1 MLESNTH
8 LFNWLRISG
17 LRVGQVVDGDG
28 EEDVEQDVV
37 AADEQD
43 DEVDAHDLAPTLILK
58 GVREV
63 QTFWGPALC
72 GTMPGYRKVPSSSSP
87 KLTKCKKIDRGRGL
101 RKVRLHQN
109 VLW

>member
-1 MLESNTH
+1 MRVLNTY
-8 LFNWLRISG
+8 LFNWLGVSG

-72 GTMPGYRKVPSSSSP
+72 GTMHMPYKAF
-87 KLTKCKKIDRGRGL
+87 
-101 RKVRLHQN
+101 
-109 VLW
+109 

>member
-1 MLESNTH
+1 MLLQSNAY
-8 LFNWLRISG
+8 LFNWLRVSG

-58 GVREV
+58 GVRKGDV
-63 QTFWGPALC
+63 SPDILGASSLWHNAHAFI
-72 GTMPGYRKVPSSSSP
+72 KVLSCSSS
-87 KLTKCKKIDRGRGL
+87 KLTKC
-101 RKVRLHQN
+101 
-109 VLW
+109 